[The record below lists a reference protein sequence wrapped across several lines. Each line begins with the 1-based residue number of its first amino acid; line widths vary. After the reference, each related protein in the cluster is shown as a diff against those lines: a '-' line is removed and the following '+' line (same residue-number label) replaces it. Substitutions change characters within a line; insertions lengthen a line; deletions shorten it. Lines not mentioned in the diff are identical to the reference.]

1 MKTERICGAVM
12 ILAAMFAV
20 ATGARAGEMTK
31 SCTLSPKLPNPG
43 PVDFALEPLVTGV
56 FTCDIVTPSGYEF
69 LGAGPPDITGE
80 GFVWTQT
87 GEWEF
92 KVTNTKW
99 ESAHTRVSLTARW
112 KLKSEE
118 GEGGGG
124 SGPGIISRTGVG
136 DAYAL
141 EGELIVNADPAVVAV
156 GAEATVSARASD
168 SEYTPALSDWTL
180 YPSPP
185 AGFVGSWAGV
195 SSVKVQQ
202 YVPGEAEVTAFYC
215 QNPEKNAAANVTF
228 VGVTSIEAD
237 PEVVCIGDDV
247 SYTVTTQPAGHEAMV
262 SYTPADTGTPG
273 IKEVVAVCGSSS
285 ATCTVIVVKVASLS
299 ASPDVTP
306 IGESNIT
313 YTITTE
319 PAGHTNM
326 VTLTPADCGTAG
338 NNIATAVCGTSTATC
353 YVTVVK
359 VASLSASPDVTPIGN
374 SNITYTVATD
384 PADHTNMVTLIP
396 ADCGTAGSNIATA
409 VCGAST
415 ATCYVT
421 VFKVELDDTTA
432 EILRGDT
439 ISTQVQFEPE
449 GIAETIDLMP
459 SGFDGIHLH
468 ASYNKTGRRLDIANL
483 IDESALECWLDTAAI
498 HVDAWANGVNWIDWT
513 KNLLMK
519 KELVEI
525 WEDVKE
531 KGADK
536 LNDFTSPGDWAG
548 EEVHDWLSDI
558 FAVDSQGMV
567 HWINPAAIDSAQ
579 LYARNTVNGLWTAFI
594 REFIWS
600 GIPTEDIE
608 AAVVKETWEP
618 EFDYDV
624 ELECAGGTISLDPHI
639 EDLFTWIDSI
649 GETGFSSETFSFQ
662 RIMLEA
668 SLSCD
673 RETAEANV
681 AAQMNIFLKYGNNVI
696 DGETGQS
703 YEGSVSFGVSVQIV
717 FSFY

>member
-1 MKTERICGAVM
+1 MFLLAMVPAALAQGVTIKPSSPRYGVTNTVPPSETIYFTVTIADDMGYVLKSSGFSTSSSSDAFLWKPNGACGGRQFSFSIVNTEWTEETAVASVNCVWTKATGGSGSGDGTTWPDIDGSALDMAVAGKGAYNV
-12 ILAAMFAV
+12 AANTNRAPAGASVGVKAALEDGKGGTKAADSDWAVSGAGEADGQDHGVSEIQVAGTSTGIAV
-20 ATGARAGEMTK
+20 ATGTCCKDSAMT
-31 SCTLSPKLPNPG
+31 
-43 PVDFALEPLVTGV
+43 D
-56 FTCDIVTPSGYEF
+56 
-69 LGAGPPDITGE
+69 
-80 GFVWTQT
+80 
-87 GEWEF
+87 
-92 KVTNTKW
+92 
-99 ESAHTRVSLTARW
+99 
-112 KLKSEE
+112 
-118 GEGGGG
+118 
-124 SGPGIISRTGVG
+124 
-136 DAYAL
+136 
-141 EGELIVNADPAVVAV
+141 
-156 GAEATVSARASD
+156 SD
-168 SEYTPALSDWTL
+168 TI
-180 YPSPP
+180 
-185 AGFVGSWAGV
+185 
-195 SSVKVQQ
+195 
-202 YVPGEAEVTAFYC
+202 
-215 QNPEKNAAANVTF
+215 TF
-228 VGVTSIEAD
+228 VGVTSIESD

-247 SYTVTTQPAGHEAMV
+247 SYTVTTQPAGHEDMV

-285 ATCTVIVVKVASLS
+285 ATCTV
-299 ASPDVTP
+299 
-306 IGESNIT
+306 
-313 YTITTE
+313 
-319 PAGHTNM
+319 
-326 VTLTPADCGTAG
+326 
-338 NNIATAVCGTSTATC
+338 
-353 YVTVVK
+353 TVVK
-359 VASLSASPDVTPIGN
+359 VASLSASPEVTPIGN
-374 SNITYTVATD
+374 SNITYTITTD
-384 PADHTNMVTLIP
+384 PANHTNMVTLTP

-432 EILRGDT
+432 ESLRGDT

-449 GIAETIDLMP
+449 GIAETIDIMP

-536 LNDFTSPGDWAG
+536 LNDFASPGDWAG

-662 RIMLEA
+662 SIMLEA

-673 RETAEANV
+673 RETAEAIV

>member
-168 SEYTPALSDWTL
+168 SEYTPALSDWTVD
-180 YPSPP
+180 PSPP

-228 VGVTSIEAD
+228 VAVTSIEAD
-237 PEVVCIGDDV
+237 PDVVCIGDDV

-285 ATCTVIVVKVASLS
+285 ATCTVTVIKVEFTVVSDDPGDEELTDNRKAT
-299 ASPDVTP
+299 A
-306 IGESNIT
+306 
-313 YTITTE
+313 TIT
-319 PAGHTNM
+319 
-326 VTLTPADCGTAG
+326 VTGIEDPSGLSFAFSATPVESSTINKMGTA
-338 NNIATAVCGTSTATC
+338 ISFTPTANPLVWETSKTYWYGVLPDHCC
-353 YVTVVK
+353 YFYHHAYKFDLTINGECTVSKEYQVGW
-359 VASLSASPDVTPIGN
+359 PDE
-374 SNITYTVATD
+374 D
-384 PADHTNMVTLIP
+384 PAMSGTVSSPSTTVIHESEPVPGIP
-396 ADCGTAGSNIATA
+396 NWYRCQI
-409 VCGAST
+409 
-415 ATCYVT
+415 
-421 VFKVELDDTTA
+421 VFGDFVKDTSIT
-432 EILRGDT
+432 
-439 ISTQVQFEPE
+439 
-449 GIAETIDLMP
+449 
-459 SGFDGIHLH
+459 
-468 ASYNKTGRRLDIANL
+468 
-483 IDESALECWLDTAAI
+483 
-498 HVDAWANGVNWIDWT
+498 
-513 KNLLMK
+513 
-519 KELVEI
+519 
-525 WEDVKE
+525 
-531 KGADK
+531 
-536 LNDFTSPGDWAG
+536 
-548 EEVHDWLSDI
+548 
-558 FAVDSQGMV
+558 
-567 HWINPAAIDSAQ
+567 
-579 LYARNTVNGLWTAFI
+579 
-594 REFIWS
+594 
-600 GIPTEDIE
+600 GIPTTCQYAEENAKEEAYHEKQWLGQVDVNHGGQGDCFTAKGIKWWIGWIGEGPWYTYGSTPEEAYARAIE
-608 AAVVKETWEP
+608 KVNDGEPKEWDKSVEINTADRG
-618 EFDYDV
+618 FV
-624 ELECAGGTISLDPHI
+624 ELKAKEYAGYNAAFKYHCTY
-639 EDLFTWIDSI
+639 ESI
-649 GETGFSSETFSFQ
+649 
-662 RIMLEA
+662 
-668 SLSCD
+668 
-673 RETAEANV
+673 
-681 AAQMNIFLKYGNNVI
+681 YGPNPVNHHHPA
-696 DGETGQS
+696 
-703 YEGSVSFGVSVQIV
+703 Y
-717 FSFY
+717 

>member
-1 MKTERICGAVM
+1 MKTDRLCGAVL

-20 ATGARAGEMTK
+20 ATGARAGDMTK

-56 FTCDIVTPSGYEF
+56 FTCDIVTPSDYEY

-118 GEGGGG
+118 GEGGSG

-185 AGFVGSWAGV
+185 AGFVGPWAGV

-202 YVPGEAEVTAFYC
+202 HVPGEAEVTAFYC

-228 VGVTSIEAD
+228 VAVTSIEAD
-237 PEVVCIGDDV
+237 PDVVCIGDDV

-285 ATCTVIVVKVASLS
+285 ATCTV
-299 ASPDVTP
+299 
-306 IGESNIT
+306 
-313 YTITTE
+313 
-319 PAGHTNM
+319 
-326 VTLTPADCGTAG
+326 
-338 NNIATAVCGTSTATC
+338 
-353 YVTVVK
+353 TVVK
-359 VASLSASPDVTPIGN
+359 VASLSASPEVTPIGN
-374 SNITYTVATD
+374 SNITYTITTD
-384 PADHTNMVTLIP
+384 PANHTNMVTLTP

-432 EILRGDT
+432 ESLRGDT

-449 GIAETIDLMP
+449 GIAETIDIMP

-536 LNDFTSPGDWAG
+536 LNDFASPGDWAG

-618 EFDYDV
+618 EFDYDA

-662 RIMLEA
+662 SIMLEA

-673 RETAEANV
+673 RETAEAIV